1 MNHNV
6 STLFWSMEVSID
18 QSNMAEASSAILFII
33 GLRRT
38 MPFSACVCRYA
49 YAYAYALVKTRLKA
63 TSELG
68 ATTATAKTRK

>member
-1 MNHNV
+1 
-6 STLFWSMEVSID
+6 MEMSIN

-33 GLRRT
+33 GLRRN
-38 MPFSACVCRYA
+38 MPFSACVCR

-68 ATTATAKTRK
+68 ATTTTAKTRK